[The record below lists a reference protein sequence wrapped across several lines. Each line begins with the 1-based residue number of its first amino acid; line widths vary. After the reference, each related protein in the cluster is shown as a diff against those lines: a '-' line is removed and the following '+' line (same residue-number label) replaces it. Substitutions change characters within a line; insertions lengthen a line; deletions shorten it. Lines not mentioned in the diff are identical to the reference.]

1 VSTIDDVLARARE
14 RILRYAP
21 AEAAAAHAV
30 IVDLRSHDERA
41 STGIIPGSIHVPRS
55 VLEWRA
61 SPESDWANP
70 RIADRRLPLILVC
83 AHGFSSSLAAESL
96 VVLGFEHVGDLEGG
110 FEAWRDAGL
119 PVVPAP
125 PPDDAVLPGMGGPQ

>member
-1 VSTIDDVLARARE
+1 MSTLEDVLARARE

-41 STGIIPGSIHVPRS
+41 RTGIIPGSIHVPRS

-61 SPESDWANP
+61 APESGWANP
-70 RIADRRLPLILVC
+70 RIADRQLPLILVC
-83 AHGFSSSLAAESL
+83 AHGYSSSLAAESL

-119 PVVPAP
+119 PVAPAP
-125 PPDDAVLPGMGGPQ
+125 PPDEDVLPGMGGPQ

>member
-1 VSTIDDVLARARE
+1 VTSIAHVLEGARR

-21 AEAAAAHAV
+21 AEAAVAHAV
-30 IVDLRSHDERA
+30 LVDLRAHDERA
-41 STGIIPGSIHVPRS
+41 RTGIIPGSIHVPRS

-61 SPESDWANP
+61 DPDSGWANP
-70 RIADRRLPLILVC
+70 RIADRQLPLILVC
-83 AHGFSSSLAAESL
+83 THGYSSSLAAESL

-119 PVVPAP
+119 PVAPAP
-125 PPDDAVLPGMGGPQ
+125 PARDGLPGMGGPE

>member
-1 VSTIDDVLARARE
+1 VTSIEDVLAEARQ
-14 RILRYAP
+14 RILRYSP
-21 AEAAAAHAV
+21 REAVDAHAV

-41 STGIIPGSIHVPRS
+41 GTGIIPGSIHVPRS

-61 SPESDWANP
+61 DPDSGWSNP
-70 RIADRRLPLILVC
+70 RIADRQLPLILVC
-83 AHGFSSSLAAESL
+83 THGYSSSLAAESL

-110 FEAWRDAGL
+110 FGAWKAAGL

-125 PPDDAVLPGMGGPQ
+125 GPADELPGMGGPQ